1 MSSTVR
7 TGSCFCGTVLF
18 AARGE
23 PIAVALC
30 HCSMCRRSAGAP
42 VVAWAM
48 WALADFEVVAG
59 KPAVHASSPGVER
72 SFCGACGTQLTFT
85 ADFMPGLVDVTVAS
99 FDDAA
104 ALAPQMHIWDAAR
117 LPWLAT
123 ADALP
128 RHAAEP
134 PRS

>member
-1 MSSTVR
+1 MDR
-7 TGSCFCGTVLF
+7 MGGCFCGAVRY
-18 AARGE
+18 AVRGD
-23 PIAVALC
+23 PIAVAFC

-48 WALADFEVVAG
+48 WSRDDLSIAKGE
-59 KPAVHASSPGVER
+59 PAIHASSAGVER
-72 SFCGACGTQLTFT
+72 GFCAACGTQLTFT
-85 ADFMPGLVDVTVAS
+85 AASMDGLVDVTVAS
-99 FDDAA
+99 FDDPAS
-104 ALAPQMHIWDAAR
+104 LPPQMHIWDASR

-134 PRS
+134 PRE